1 MVPIYIACLKYVKLS
16 SKLCIL
22 HNIATLHKWE
32 VIIPLVFAIVS
43 SIDFETTVLFYD
55 ILW

>member
-22 HNIATLHKWE
+22 HNIATLHKSE
-32 VIIPLVFAIVS
+32 VIIPLIFAIVF
-43 SIDFETTVLFYD
+43 SIDSETTVIFYD
-55 ILW
+55 IL